1 MADGADLRSTQAS
14 LMAMR
19 PRIAFGAQP
28 TGIDKAFRSYFF
40 GLAPVP
46 STDDRLT
53 MGDLIGV
60 LFSLSPSELAQVE
73 QLMID
78 LGTRA
83 DCDEGIN
90 VARNVVRQ
98 KPQAG

>member
-28 TGIDKAFRSYFF
+28 TGLDKAFRSYFF

-46 STDDRLT
+46 AADSQFT
-53 MGDLIGV
+53 MEDLVAALSG
-60 LFSLSPSELAQVE
+60 LSLSELAQVE
-73 QLMID
+73 QLMLD
-78 LGTRA
+78 VGTRA
-83 DCDEGIN
+83 DCDEGVN